1 MIRRLALL
9 PLLLGACATAEPQ
22 GPGRISVEVYQ
33 GLGGGAAGSFL
44 PAVELLVDAT
54 PSMDGAV
61 AGSTTRLQAAQAKAV
76 ELLASLPAGSQAS
89 VSAFGAAPGAKCR
102 RAERLSPLRAASDPE
117 LADALA
123 GLRAESESSPAAAL
137 VALAND
143 LVSQGRARD
152 TRVVLFSDLDGSC
165 GGDLCAAA
173 ARLVATGAW
182 LDVALLGD
190 ASIPACLA
198 DLRPS
203 AELPGALVRALTR
216 PAPVWHLVAPGEGA
230 EASAV
235 SDSAGPHPLEAP
247 PGEWWLGLD
256 LERPT
261 TLGPL
266 RIAAGRLTR
275 VRVLAFSG
283 GPPRFAWEIV
293 DERR

>member
-9 PLLLGACATAEPQ
+9 PLVLGACAAAAPQ

-33 GLGGGAAGSFL
+33 GLGGGASGSFV

-54 PSMDGAV
+54 PSMVASV
-61 AGSTTRLQAAQAKAV
+61 AGSATRLEAAQAKAA
-76 ELLASLPAGSQAS
+76 ELLASLPTGSQAG
-89 VSAFGAAPGAKCR
+89 VSALGAAPGTKCP
-102 RAERLSPLRAASDPE
+102 RAERLSPLRSAGDPE
-117 LADALA
+117 LSNALS
-123 GLRAESESSPAAAL
+123 GLRAEAESSLAAAL
-137 VALAND
+137 VALSND

-152 TRVVLFSDLDGSC
+152 TRVVVFSDLDGSC

-173 ARLVATGAW
+173 AQLVATGAW

-190 ASIPACLA
+190 APIPACLA

-203 AELPGALVRALTR
+203 AEQPGALVRALTR
-216 PAPVWHLVAPGEGA
+216 PTPAWHLVGPGDAQPPVVADIAGPHALDAAPGEW
-230 EASAV
+230 S
-235 SDSAGPHPLEAP
+235 
-247 PGEWWLGLD
+247 LGLD

-261 TLGPL
+261 VLGPL
-266 RIAAGRLTR
+266 RVAAGRLTR

-283 GPPRFAWEIV
+283 GPPRFVWEMV